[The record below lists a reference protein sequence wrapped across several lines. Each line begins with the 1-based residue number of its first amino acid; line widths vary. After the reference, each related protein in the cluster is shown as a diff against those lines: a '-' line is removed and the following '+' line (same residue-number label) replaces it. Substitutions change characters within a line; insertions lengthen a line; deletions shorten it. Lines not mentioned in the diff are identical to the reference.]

1 MPEETV
7 RLRAFS
13 RFFTNAAT
21 PVDLHDDRLI
31 VLDDLSKVLLVEH
44 GAVDVFA
51 VHLEEHRPHG
61 RWTFLCRVNAGTL
74 LHGSPRGPRHALACR
89 PVPRSYVSTLP
100 LSRLAALSPAYAGS
114 PVSAGGTAAGEA
126 VRALSAP
133 QYALAVQQLVTGLD
147 SGIAALAQAL
157 RDNLPPR
164 EFVPLAPRGPTDV
177 SMGVT
182 ARSIDDVLW
191 VTVDAGIVR
200 MPDGI
205 TGRLT
210 AGERMC
216 VTERDWL
223 VAEESARLTAGTTLD
238 LLTNGK
244 LWPQLI
250 AHATRFLYTVDRR
263 IERRDAAER
272 EDLTRRIAA
281 ADRVVGN
288 VTRSFDA
295 VARDAEAR
303 VRIADVISDP
313 APLAAVRLV
322 ASRMRTPVRPPVTP
336 DGPGRS
342 IDPVQRIAL
351 NSGMRTRTVRL
362 EDGWWRRDLGPMV
375 GRRTVD
381 KRPVALLPEA
391 GGYVAALATDN
402 DEVAPVTKESARL
415 LENKA
420 DVLYAP
426 LPSGVRSA
434 RALLRFGQRGN
445 RRDVRQLAITGLL
458 VAALG
463 LLSPVMTGTILGTFV
478 ARAQKHLI
486 IEGAMVV
493 IGAGFVAAALSV
505 VMNIAALRLEGRS
518 TATLQSAVWIRL
530 LSLPVSFFSR
540 FSTGELGTAA
550 LGINAVQETL
560 SSVTTTATLG
570 LLTGSANL
578 VLVYFYSVPLALIA
592 TGLVVTGAAV
602 CAIAGFFEVRWQR
615 ELYTVEQRLSSTVF
629 QLLNGLPK
637 LRVAAAEDRAFGVWA
652 AEFTRS
658 RTLATSARR
667 VQNVIT
673 TFNAGFPLLCTVV
686 IFGVVAG
693 PLHGQLP
700 IATFLSFFTAFSLLL
715 AATLQFTGVA
725 ITTMNVVPMLERLG
739 PILEAEQES
748 TAQRADPGELSGQI
762 TLSHVSF
769 RYGEDGPL
777 ALRDVTFSVR
787 PGEFVAIV
795 GPTGCG
801 KSTILRLLLGFET
814 PTSGAVLYD
823 GQDLTELDVT
833 LVRRQCGV
841 VLQNGALLAG
851 SIKDNIIGGASYTL
865 DDAWAAARMAG
876 IDEEIAAL
884 PMGMH
889 TGVSE
894 GTSTLSGGQRQR
906 IMIARALVSRPRMV
920 FFDEATSAL
929 DNPTQQVIAESTRN
943 LNATRIVIA
952 HRLSTVADADRIL
965 VLDGGRIV
973 QEGTYQQLIAESG
986 GLFARLATRQTY

>member
-1 MPEETV
+1 MADETV

-13 RFFTNAAT
+13 RFFTDAAT

-51 VHLEEHRPHG
+51 VHLENRRPEG
-61 RWTFLCRVNAGTL
+61 RWTFLCRANAGIL

-100 LSRLAALSPAYAGS
+100 LSRLAALSPAA
-114 PVSAGGTAAGEA
+114 AAGTPASEA

-133 QYALAVQQLVTGLD
+133 QYALTVQQLVTGLD
-147 SGIAALAQAL
+147 GGIAALAQAL
-157 RDNLPPR
+157 RDSLPPR
-164 EFVPLAPRGPTDV
+164 EFVPLAPRGQTDV
-177 SMGVT
+177 SLGET

-191 VTVDAGIVR
+191 VTVDGGVVR

-205 TGRLT
+205 SGRLT

-238 LLTNGK
+238 LLGSGQ
-244 LWPQLI
+244 LWGQLI

-272 EDLTRRIAA
+272 QDLTRRITA
-281 ADRVVGN
+281 ADQVVGS
-288 VTRSFDA
+288 VARSFDA
-295 VARDAEAR
+295 VARDTEAR

-313 APLAAVRLV
+313 PPLAAVRLV
-322 ASRMRTPVRPPVTP
+322 ASRIRTPVRPPVTP

-342 IDPVQRIAL
+342 IDPVHRIAL

-362 EDGWWRRDLGPMV
+362 EEGWWRRDLGPMV
-375 GRRTVD
+375 GRRTAD
-381 KRPVALLPEA
+381 KRPVALLPDR

-402 DEVAPVTKESARL
+402 DVVPVTREASRL

-426 LPSGVRSA
+426 LPSGVRGA

-445 RRDVRQLAITGLL
+445 RRDVGQLALTGLL

-463 LLSPVMTGTILGTFV
+463 LISPVMTGTILGTFV

-486 IEGAMVV
+486 IEGALVV
-493 IGAGFVAAALSV
+493 IGAAFVAAALSV

-540 FSTGELGTAA
+540 YSTGELGTAA

-570 LLTGSANL
+570 ALVGSANL

-592 TGLVVTGAAV
+592 TGLVTTGAAV
-602 CAIAGFFEVRWQR
+602 CVIAGFFEVRWQR
-615 ELYTVEQRLSSTVF
+615 QLYTVEQRLSSTVF

-652 AEFTRS
+652 ADFTRS

-673 TFNAGFPLLCTVV
+673 TFNAAFPLLCTVV
-686 IFGVVAG
+686 IFSVVAG
-693 PLHGQLP
+693 PMHGQLP

-762 TLSHVSF
+762 TFSHVSF

-777 ALRDVTFSVR
+777 ALQDVTFSAR
-787 PGEFVAIV
+787 PGEFLAIV

-801 KSTILRLLLGFET
+801 KSTILRLLLGFEA

-851 SIKDNIIGGASYTL
+851 SIKDNIIGSASYTI
-865 DDAWAAARMAG
+865 DDAWGAARMAG

-884 PMGMH
+884 PMSMH

-929 DNPTQQVIAESTRN
+929 DNPTQLVVAESTRN
-943 LNATRIVIA
+943 LNATRVVIA

-965 VLDGGRIV
+965 VLDQGGIV
-973 QEGTYQQLIAESG
+973 QEGTYEQLIADSA
-986 GLFARLATRQTY
+986 GLFARLTSRQTY

>member
-1 MPEETV
+1 MGDETV

-13 RFFTNAAT
+13 RFFTDAAT
-21 PVDLHDDRLI
+21 AVDLHDDRLI
-31 VLDDLSKVLLVEH
+31 VLDNLGRVLLVEH

-51 VHLEEHRPHG
+51 VHLENHRPDG

-100 LSRLAALSPAYAGS
+100 LSRLAALSAA
-114 PVSAGGTAAGEA
+114 SAGGTPAGEA

-133 QYALAVQQLVTGLD
+133 QYALTVQQLVTGLD
-147 SGIAALAQAL
+147 GGITALAQAL
-157 RDNLPPR
+157 RDSLPPR
-164 EFVPLAPRGPTDV
+164 QFIPLAPRGQTDV
-177 SMGVT
+177 APGET

-191 VTVDAGIVR
+191 VRVDRGVVR

-210 AGERMC
+210 AGERLC
-216 VTERDWL
+216 LTERDWL
-223 VAEESARLTAGTTLD
+223 VAEEPSRLTASTTLD
-238 LLTNGK
+238 LLANGQ
-244 LWPQLI
+244 LWRQLI
-250 AHATRFLYTVDRR
+250 IHAARFLYTVDRR

-272 EDLTRRIAA
+272 HDLTRRVGV
-281 ADRVVGN
+281 ADRVLGGV
-288 VTRSFDA
+288 VRSFDA
-295 VARDAEAR
+295 VARDSEAR

-313 APLAAVRLV
+313 PPLAAVRLV
-322 ASRMRTPVRPPVTP
+322 ASRLATPVRPPVTP

-342 IDPVQRIAL
+342 IDPVQRVAL

-362 EDGWWRRDLGPMV
+362 EEGWWRQDLGPMV
-375 GRRTVD
+375 GRRAAD
-381 KRPVALLPEA
+381 KQPVALLPDH
-391 GGYVAALATDN
+391 GGYVAALATGGD
-402 DEVAPVTKESARL
+402 VVPVTRDVSRL

-426 LPSGVRSA
+426 LPGQVHGA
-434 RALLRFGQRGN
+434 RTLLRFGQRGN
-445 RRDVRQLAITGLL
+445 GRDVGRLVLVGLL

-478 ARAQKHLI
+478 ARAQQRLI
-486 IEGAMVV
+486 VEGALLV
-493 IGAGFVAAALSV
+493 IAAGFVAAVLSV

-518 TATLQSAVWIRL
+518 TATLQAAVWIRL

-540 FSTGELGTAA
+540 YSTGELGTAA
-550 LGINAVQETL
+550 LGVNAVQETL

-578 VLVYFYSVPLALIA
+578 ILVFFYSIPLALIA
-592 TGLVVTGAAV
+592 TGLVAAGAAV
-602 CAIAGFFEVRWQR
+602 CVVAGFFEVRWQR
-615 ELYTVEQRLSSTVF
+615 RLYAVEQRLSSVVF
-629 QLLNGLPK
+629 QLLTGLPK
-637 LRVAAAEDRAFGVWA
+637 LRVAAAEDRAFRVWA
-652 AEFTRS
+652 ADFTHS

-667 VQNVIT
+667 IQNIIT

-693 PLHGQLP
+693 PMHSQLP
-700 IATFLSFFTAFSLLL
+700 IATFLSFFTAFNLLL

-725 ITTMNVVPMLERLG
+725 ITTMNVVPMLERLD
-739 PILEAEQES
+739 PILAAEQES
-748 TAQRADPGELSGQI
+748 TEQKADPGELSGQI
-762 TLSHVSF
+762 ALSHVSF
-769 RYGEDGPL
+769 RYGDDGPL
-777 ALRDVTFSVR
+777 VLQDVTFSAR
-787 PGEFVAIV
+787 PGEFLAIV

-801 KSTILRLLLGFET
+801 KSTILRLLLGFQA

-823 GQDLTELDVT
+823 GQDLAELDVT

-851 SIKDNIIGGASYTL
+851 TIKDSIVGSASYTM

-876 IDEEIAAL
+876 IDEEIAAM

-889 TGVSE
+889 TAVSE

-929 DNPTQQVIAESTRN
+929 DNPTQLVVAESTRH

-952 HRLSTVADADRIL
+952 HRLSTVVDADRIL
-965 VLDGGRIV
+965 VLDRGRVV
-973 QEGTYQQLIAESG
+973 QDGTYEQLIGDSA
-986 GLFARLATRQTY
+986 GLFARLASRQVY